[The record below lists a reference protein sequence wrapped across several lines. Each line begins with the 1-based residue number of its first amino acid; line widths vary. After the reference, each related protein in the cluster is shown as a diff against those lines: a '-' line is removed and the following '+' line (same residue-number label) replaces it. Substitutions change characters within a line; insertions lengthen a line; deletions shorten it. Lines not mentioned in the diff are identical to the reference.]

1 MNNQEIQKKNI
12 RKKFKSGQSSIG
24 GWMQISNI
32 SIAEIFSDSLFDWVA
47 VDLEHGLFNITDLIG
62 IFSAFNAHN
71 KLPIVRIEHYS
82 SNNVLHYLEA
92 GAQGLIVPDVKK
104 IDDLK
109 NLFEQIKL
117 KPKGSKGI
125 GFSRS
130 NAYGKHFKEY
140 LKRTQPLIIPMIE
153 SSEGVNN
160 CEEILKHP
168 NIDGVF
174 IGPYDL
180 TTSLGCT
187 GNFDNTNY
195 KKAIKRVLKTS
206 IKLKKGCG
214 IHIIEPSEKILSLR
228 IKEGYN
234 FIAYSLD
241 SVILR
246 SAIDLNF
253 KMK

>member
-1 MNNQEIQKKNI
+1 M
-12 RKKFKSGQSSIG
+12 
-24 GWMQISNI
+24 
-32 SIAEIFSDSLFDWVA
+32 
-47 VDLEHGLFNITDLIG
+47 EHGLFNITDLIG
-62 IFSAFNAHN
+62 IFSALNSHN
-71 KLPIVRIEHYS
+71 KLPIVRIEHS
-82 SNNVLHYLEA
+82 NSNNILHFLEA
-92 GAQGLIVPDVKK
+92 GAQGLIVPDVKN
-104 IDDLK
+104 INDLK

-130 NAYGKHFKEY
+130 NSYGKHFTDY
-140 LKRTQPLIIPMIE
+140 LKRTEPLIIPMIE
-153 SSEGVNN
+153 STEGINN

-168 NIDGVF
+168 NVDGIF

-187 GNFDNTNY
+187 GNFENTNY
-195 KKAIKRVLKTS
+195 KKAIKQVLKTS

-214 IHIIEPSEKILSLR
+214 IHVIEPSFKLLKSR
-228 IKEGYN
+228 IEEGYN

-246 SAIDLNF
+246 SAIDLKL
-253 KMK
+253 KM